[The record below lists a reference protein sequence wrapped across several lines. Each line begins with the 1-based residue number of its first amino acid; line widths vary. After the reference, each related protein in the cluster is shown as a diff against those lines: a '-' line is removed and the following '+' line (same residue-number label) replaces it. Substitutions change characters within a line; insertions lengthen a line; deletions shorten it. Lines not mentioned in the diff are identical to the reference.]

1 MEVPSGFSV
10 VAESDLPEDT
20 NVVECPFDLII
31 TEELAQKCLLHILD
45 LKEEVE
51 TGAWTGR
58 QWISSEFYLTASTY
72 LSSRAFPSS
81 LLSPS
86 PSLIISPDT
95 KPILLPGIDA
105 LNHGRKQPVSWNV
118 SYPDADL
125 ASTKTAKISLI
136 LHSSFTRGQELLNN
150 YGAKPNSE
158 LILGYGFALS
168 HNPDDT
174 IVLKIGGS
182 SKKWEIG
189 RSARGAEGLWN
200 EILASVQQTPDSPNY
215 EDHLD
220 AAGTMLDML
229 QTLLD
234 RLPPDRDDRGV
245 DMRPEVA
252 VMLDYYVEGEHF
264 LLIEVASDQLFP
276 GQRDILESLMNFAR
290 EKERLAVEDARD
302 KGIEIVLE
310 D

>member
-1 MEVPSGFSV
+1 M
-10 VAESDLPEDT
+10 LP
-20 NVVECPFDLII
+20 
-31 TEELAQKCLLHILD
+31 LD
-45 LKEEVE
+45 LRGIKVL
-51 TGAWTGR
+51 TTHLTL
-58 QWISSEFYLTASTY
+58 EFYLTASTY

-86 PSLIISPDT
+86 PSLLPSPDT
-95 KPILLPGIDA
+95 KPVLLPGIDS
-105 LNHGRKQPVSWNV
+105 LNHGRKQPVSWIV

-125 ASTKTAKISLI
+125 KLTKTPKLSLV
-136 LHSSFTRGQELLNN
+136 LHSSFTKGQELLNN

-158 LILGYGFALS
+158 LILAYGFALS
-168 HNPDDT
+168 HNPEDT

-189 RSARGAEGLWN
+189 RSAHGAEGLWN
-200 EILASVQQTPDSPNY
+200 EILTSIQQTPDSPNY

-220 AAGTMLDML
+220 AASTMLGML

-252 VMLDYYVEGEHF
+252 VMLDYYVEG
-264 LLIEVASDQLFP
+264 
-276 GQRDILESLMNFAR
+276 QRDILESLMDYAR
-290 EKERLAVEDARD
+290 EKERLAIEDARAQ
-302 KGIEIVLE
+302 GIEIVLE

>member
-1 MEVPSGFSV
+1 M
-10 VAESDLPEDT
+10 
-20 NVVECPFDLII
+20 
-31 TEELAQKCLLHILD
+31 
-45 LKEEVE
+45 
-51 TGAWTGR
+51 
-58 QWISSEFYLTASTY
+58 
-72 LSSRAFPSS
+72 
-81 LLSPS
+81 
-86 PSLIISPDT
+86 
-95 KPILLPGIDA
+95 LLPGIDA
-105 LNHGRKQPVSWNV
+105 LNHGRKQPVSWIV
-118 SYPDADL
+118 SYPEIDAD
-125 ASTKTAKISLI
+125 STKVPKISLV
-136 LHSSFTRGQELLNN
+136 LHNSFTRGQELLNN

-168 HNPDDT
+168 QNPDDT

-200 EILASVQQTPDSPNY
+200 EILTSIQQTPDSPNY

-220 AAGTMLDML
+220 AAGAMLDML

-245 DMRPEVA
+245 GMRPEVA
-252 VMLDYYVEGEHF
+252 VMLDYYVEGLCF
-264 LLIEVASDQLFP
+264 PFIKPTGDQLYP
-276 GQRDILESLMNFAR
+276 GQRDILESLMDFAH
-290 EKERLAVEDARD
+290 EKERLAIKDARD